1 MPIYEYQCPT
11 CKERFE
17 KLVRS
22 SASAAEVS
30 CPTCGASGAKRMVST
45 FASIG
50 LSTGSGSGASSCAP
64 SGGG

>member
-22 SASAAEVS
+22 SNAQLEVS
-30 CPTCGASGAKRMVST
+30 CPACGGTGARRLVST

-50 LSTGSGSGASSCAP
+50 LGSSGGGSASCAP